1 MAKITTREREAVL
14 RSLAAGVV
22 PAIGL
27 QHIQVGRLDE
37 VEALVKDLD
46 QIEHGGAT
54 VRFIVGRYG
63 SGKTF
68 FLHLVRNVALQ
79 RRFVV
84 VEADITTDRRL
95 HGSGGKAQAL
105 YSELMRN
112 ACTRSK
118 PEGGALA
125 NLVERWAGDIDH
137 TVRSKGGG
145 DQDVKAEFA
154 RVLRPLQE
162 FVAGFDFCA
171 VLTKYY
177 EGFLAHNQVL
187 QDSALRWLR
196 GEYSTKTE
204 ARQDLG
210 VRTIID
216 DDSWYDY
223 IKLFAAFCRI
233 ARYAGLIVNV
243 DELVVLSHRLA
254 NSTARN
260 NNYEAIL
267 RIINDCMGGRAS
279 GIGFLFA
286 GTPECIEDR
295 RRGLCSYEALA
306 TRIAANV
313 FATGGLKDYSSP
325 VIRLENLTPE
335 DCFVLLSNLRRVH
348 ATDDPAK
355 FMISDDGIAAFLEHC
370 HNRIGAAYFQTPRE
384 TIKSFIGLLRV
395 LEQNPGKT
403 WQELLTPDAV
413 PDKAEEDP
421 MSKAVPDEA
430 DELTAFKL

>member
-14 RSLAAGVV
+14 RSLATGVV

-37 VEALVKDLD
+37 VEAIVKDLD
-46 QIEHGGAT
+46 QIADNAAT
-54 VRFIVGRYG
+54 VRFVVGRYG

-84 VEADITTDRRL
+84 IEADITTDRRL
-95 HGSGGKAQAL
+95 HGSGGKAQGF

-112 ACTRSK
+112 LATRSK

-125 NLVERWAGDIDH
+125 NLVERWAGDVDH
-137 TVRSKGGG
+137 NVRFKGG
-145 DQDVKAEFA
+145 DDEAVKREFA
-154 RVLRPLQE
+154 NVLRPLQE
-162 FVAGFDFCA
+162 HVAGFDFCG

-177 EGFLAHNQVL
+177 EGFLAHSQQL

-223 IKLFAAFCRI
+223 VKLFAAFCRI
-233 ARYAGLIVNV
+233 AGYAGLVVNV

-254 NSTARN
+254 NAAARN
-260 NNYEAIL
+260 NNYEALL
-267 RIINDCMGGRAS
+267 RIINDCLGGRAA

-286 GTPECIEDR
+286 GTPDCLEDR

-306 TRIAANV
+306 TRIAGNA
-313 FATGGLKDYSSP
+313 FATGGLKDFSSP
-325 VIRLENLTPE
+325 LIRLENLTPE
-335 DCFVLLSNLRRVH
+335 DCFVLLVNLRRVH
-348 ATDDPAK
+348 AMDDPTK
-355 FMISDDGIAAFLEHC
+355 HLISDEGIGKFLDFC
-370 HNRIGAAYFQTPRE
+370 HKRIGAAYFQTPRE

-395 LEQNPGKT
+395 LEQNPDKT
-403 WQELLTPDAV
+403 WHDLLTADAA
-413 PDKAEEDP
+413 PANAEQDP
-421 MSKAVPDEA
+421 VAEATPDEA
-430 DELTAFKL
+430 DDLAEFKL